1 MNTSSRQTPW
11 SKATYFAFAALVI
24 IATFAASTGL
34 TLLTSAPVRAHHT
47 QVTFYF
53 MDEVIE
59 VTGVVKRWALVNPHP
74 ELVLE
79 VTEENGETKEFTVY
93 ALGAAGV
100 MTKAG
105 WTRDTLVPG
114 ETVTVQGSPSRG
126 SGASM
131 AGRSVTKASG
141 TVLSMRGQDGPAGNP
156 AG

>member
-1 MNTSSRQTPW
+1 MRFWTL
-11 SKATYFAFAALVI
+11 AALTSLV
-24 IATFAASTGL
+24 L
-34 TLLTSAPVRAHHT
+34 TLSATVRAHHT

-79 VTEENGETKEFTVY
+79 VTGDGGETTEFTVY

-105 WTRDTLVPG
+105 WTRDSLVPG
-114 ETVTVQGSPSRG
+114 ETVTVQGSPSRA
-126 SGASM
+126 SDSSM
-131 AGRSVTKASG
+131 AGRSVTKSSG
-141 TVLSMRGQDGPAGNP
+141 AVLTMGGPGPAENP

>member
-1 MNTSSRQTPW
+1 MKGWTL
-11 SKATYFAFAALVI
+11 AAM
-24 IATFAASTGL
+24 TGL
-34 TLLTSAPVRAHHT
+34 VLTWSASVWAHHT

-53 MDEVIE
+53 MDEVVE

-79 VTEENGETKEFTVY
+79 VAGEGGETKEFTVY

-100 MTKAG
+100 MSRAG
-105 WTRDTLVPG
+105 WTRDSLVPG

-126 SGASM
+126 SGSSM

-141 TVLSMRGQDGPAGNP
+141 TVLSMSGPGGPAENP